1 MNLSSSFQQRRKENF
16 LSPGTKDERL
26 TKIKEVSKMDK
37 TNSNDVKRKRIISR
51 NLKSRIDKSKN
62 EEKGF
67 VLVVGMIVMSVLLL
81 LAVPFLYQLSA
92 ENRLTSKSY
101 KSSAAISLAEA
112 GVERAI
118 WELNY
123 GDMSSWSGDSSLR
136 TMTISSLQASGGNVI
151 GDIDIKVVEP
161 DAENPVVESTG
172 RVAYTDSLTLI
183 SKTTRVVLKSGG
195 SPPLFSHGAFGDEEV
210 DIESNAILD
219 SYDSRNGFY
228 GGSNIGSQGHVGT
241 NGTHYGCIDMNSNAK
256 VYGNVFSGSESD
268 PDSVIITR
276 VNAQIYGEKRALDHP
291 KEIPSIITPDGLPF
305 RGDYSLGTDD
315 VLTISESGEYTS
327 LRLDSNA
334 KVTITADVTLYIT
347 GEFSLLSNT
356 QLEIAEGASVTI
368 YLGGSFVQSSNS
380 QINNLS
386 QDPSQFLLLGTDS
399 FNGVMEWNSNSQFW
413 GAVYV
418 PRSDVS
424 FNSNA
429 DFFGSIIAKRLD
441 SIASNARIHYDEALT
456 DLYIE
461 TASESSFFIV
471 KSWQA
476 KPSQ

>member
-1 MNLSSSFQQRRKENF
+1 M
-16 LSPGTKDERL
+16 
-26 TKIKEVSKMDK
+26 
-37 TNSNDVKRKRIISR
+37 
-51 NLKSRIDKSKN
+51 
-62 EEKGF
+62 
-67 VLVVGMIVMSVLLL
+67 
-81 LAVPFLYQLSA
+81 
-92 ENRLTSKSY
+92 
-101 KSSAAISLAEA
+101 
-112 GVERAI
+112 
-118 WELNY
+118 
-123 GDMSSWSGDSSLR
+123 
-136 TMTISSLQASGGNVI
+136 
-151 GDIDIKVVEP
+151 
-161 DAENPVVESTG
+161 
-172 RVAYTDSLTLI
+172 
-183 SKTTRVVLKSGG
+183 
-195 SPPLFSHGAFGDEEV
+195 
-210 DIESNAILD
+210 
-219 SYDSRNGFY
+219 
-228 GGSNIGSQGHVGT
+228 
-241 NGTHYGCIDMNSNAK
+241 
-256 VYGNVFSGSESD
+256 
-268 PDSVIITR
+268 
-276 VNAQIYGEKRALDHP
+276 
-291 KEIPSIITPDGLPF
+291 PSITTPEGLSF

-386 QDPSQFLLLGTDS
+386 QDPTQFLLLGTDS